1 MASIDRMSR
10 VNVLIKQ
17 TIADVF
23 EKDHLLKDFNILVTV
38 ASVDTAPNLR
48 RSRIGLS
55 FLGGDDNAQA
65 KVLKFIQKKH
75 GVYQREMMKSLTL
88 KYTPVLEFFYD
99 DRLAGG
105 DRVLRILNEMD
116 EDDS

>member
-1 MASIDRMSR
+1 MASINRMSR

-23 EKDHLLKDFNILVTV
+23 EKDHLLKDFGVLVTV

-48 RSRIGLS
+48 HSRIGLS
-55 FLGGDDNAQA
+55 FLGGDDAVRA

-75 GVYQREMMKSLTL
+75 GVYQREMVKSLTL
-88 KYTPVLEFFYD
+88 KYTPVLEFYYD
-99 DRLAGG
+99 DRVANG
-105 DRVLRILNEMD
+105 DKVLRILNEMD
-116 EDDS
+116 DDES